1 MTREGGG
8 GGERE
13 VGGDGGGGGGDERAQ
28 LEQEHRKKHLIQR
41 FSTEFFGMAKLSV
54 LLVAF
59 FCILCALP
67 FAEPREPTLAADH
80 DAVFWKYKNTDGMR
94 NFTYWVLPLGLHP
107 RCASLRPLRPL
118 VPPLISHA
126 PLSNLAA
133 TQPSF

>member
-1 MTREGGG
+1 
-8 GGERE
+8 
-13 VGGDGGGGGGDERAQ
+13 
-28 LEQEHRKKHLIQR
+28 
-41 FSTEFFGMAKLSV
+41 MAKLSV
-54 LLVAF
+54 LLIAF

-67 FAEPREPTLAADH
+67 LAEPREPTLAADH

-94 NFTYWVLPLGLHP
+94 NFTYWVMPLGLHP
-107 RCASLRPLRPL
+107 RCASFLPLRPP